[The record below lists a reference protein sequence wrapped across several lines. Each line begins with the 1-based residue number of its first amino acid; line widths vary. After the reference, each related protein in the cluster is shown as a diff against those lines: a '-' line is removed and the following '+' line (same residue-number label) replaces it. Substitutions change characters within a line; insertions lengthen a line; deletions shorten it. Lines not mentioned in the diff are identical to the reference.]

1 MEILLWLLLPVAAAS
16 GWWVAQYSDKKAKTS
31 ARAKLNSAY
40 GRGLNHLLNEEP
52 DKATEVLVQ
61 MVEVDPDTVEL
72 HLALGSLFRR
82 RGEVDRAIRVHQNI
96 IERSRL
102 SDALRSQATLELGRD
117 FLKAG
122 LLDRAEQLFQ
132 ILLDRSEYEKDVC
145 QHLVE
150 LYQQEK
156 EWGKALLV
164 GGRLADLDSMQWKP
178 RLAQYHCELGEV
190 ALGENELDR
199 AQDEAELAEREDP
212 DCVRATLLKGDVFQL
227 RGDYSTAIETYQRV
241 ETQNA
246 DLLPE
251 VMSKIQACYA
261 RMDDVGGWEDY
272 LDALVARHSYL
283 VFFQKNL
290 VDRQTQDPVACKA
303 RYRCEICG
311 FTSRKLFWQCPGCQG
326 WSSVKPIKASNAE

>member
-1 MEILLWLLLPVAAAS
+1 MEILLWFLLPVAAAS
-16 GWWVAQYSDKKAKTS
+16 GWWMAQYSQQKHKTR
-31 ARAKLNSAY
+31 ARARLNSAY

-52 DKATEVLVQ
+52 DKATEVLIQ

-96 IERSRL
+96 SARANL
-102 SDALRSQATLELGRD
+102 SAALHAQATLELGRD

-122 LLDRAEQLFQ
+122 LLDRAEQLFRQ
-132 ILLDRSEYEKDVC
+132 LLSRSEYEKEVC

-156 EWGKALLV
+156 EWGKALEI
-164 GGRLADLDSMQWKP
+164 GERLTGLDSAQWRL

-190 ALGENELDR
+190 ALGRQDFER
-199 AQDEAELAEREDP
+199 ALAEAESAQREDP
-212 DCVRATLLKGDVFQL
+212 DCVRATLIKGSVLQS
-227 RGDYSTAIETYQRV
+227 RGDFRNAITTYQQV

-251 VMSKIQACYA
+251 VMGAIQACYTQEN
-261 RMDDVGGWEDY
+261 DQQGWEDY
-272 LDALVARHSYL
+272 LNALVARHSYL
-283 VFFQKNL
+283 VFFQKHL
-290 VDRQTQDPVACKA
+290 VHRPVQESSVQQA
-303 RYRCEICG
+303 RYRCDQCG

-326 WSSVKPIKASNAE
+326 WSSVKPIKAGTSE

>member
-1 MEILLWLLLPVAAAS
+1 MESLLWFLLPVAAAS
-16 GWWVAQYSDKKAKTS
+16 GWWMAQYSHKKNKAGS
-31 ARAKLNSAY
+31 RAKLNSAY

-52 DKATEVLVQ
+52 DKATEVLIR

-82 RGEVDRAIRVHQNI
+82 RGEVDRAIRIHQNI
-96 IERSRL
+96 IARSKL
-102 SDALRSQATLELGRD
+102 SKALRSQATLELGRD

-132 ILLDRSEYEKDVC
+132 NLLDRSEYEKDVC

-156 EWGKALLV
+156 EWGRALQVGERLV
-164 GGRLADLDSMQWKP
+164 GLDSGQWKL
-178 RLAQYHCELGEV
+178 RLAQYHCELGEA
-190 ALGENELDR
+190 ALEKKELDR
-199 AQDEAELAEREDP
+199 ALDEAERAQREDP
-212 DCVRATLLKGDVFQL
+212 DCVRATLLKGNVL
-227 RGDYSTAIETYQRV
+227 RLTGEYGAAIATYQCV
-241 ETQNA
+241 EVQNA

-251 VMSKIQACYA
+251 VMGEIQACYT
-261 RMDDVGGWEDY
+261 RLDDAGGWENY
-272 LDALVARHSYL
+272 LDALVARHTYL

-290 VDRQTQDPVACKA
+290 VDRQAQDPVVQQA
-303 RYRCEICG
+303 RYRCEKCG

-326 WSSVKPIKASNAE
+326 WSSVKPIKAGNAE

>member
-1 MEILLWLLLPVAAAS
+1 MALYSQRKNKAS
-16 GWWVAQYSDKKAKTS
+16 S
-31 ARAKLNSAY
+31 RAKLNSAY

-52 DKATEVLVQ
+52 DKATEVLIQ

-96 IERSRL
+96 IARSRL
-102 SDALRSQATLELGRD
+102 SEALRSQATLELGRD

-132 ILLDRSEYEKDVC
+132 NLLDRSEHEKDVC
-145 QHLVE
+145 QHLID

-156 EWGKALLV
+156 EWGKALVIGTKLV
-164 GGRLADLDSMQWKP
+164 GLDSGRWKL
-178 RLAQYHCELGEV
+178 RLAQYHCELGEA
-190 ALGENELDR
+190 ALEKEALDQ
-199 AQDEAELAEREDP
+199 ALVEAELARRDDP
-212 DCVRATLLKGDVFQL
+212 DCVRATLLKGSVLQL
-227 RGDYSTAIETYQRV
+227 RADYGAAIAAYQRV
-241 ETQNA
+241 EEQNA

-251 VMSKIQACYA
+251 VMGEIQACYGQL
-261 RMDDVGGWEDY
+261 DDAQGWEDY
-272 LDALVARHSYL
+272 LEALVARHSYL

-290 VDRQTQDPVACKA
+290 VDRQAQDQALQQA
-303 RYRCEICG
+303 RYRCENCG

-326 WSSVKPIKASNAE
+326 WSSVKPIKTSSAE